1 MLILENSTEIILLLF
16 TLNLVKTLN
25 NNALLFTSRKYI
37 IHCLTTI
44 KTETMNDQHAD
55 TILGNRASY
64 AHALSWKGSWT
75 YK

>member
-1 MLILENSTEIILLLF
+1 
-16 TLNLVKTLN
+16 
-25 NNALLFTSRKYI
+25 
-37 IHCLTTI
+37 
-44 KTETMNDQHAD
+44 MNDQHAD